1 MGGNRVKILI
11 FLLTLLPL
19 VSSAEVSFF
28 DDDINFWNEKKEKK
42 QVHQPSNKKEKF
54 DWSKYKN
61 IETDEFFKEG
71 NHIPPKPFMEV
82 ARRPTEENIKNW
94 LDYIRM
100 KNDVQARLQ
109 RALAKYRE
117 KVSLSPESSQMLT
130 QKSRSLVQTNLPQ
143 KNITITT
150 YFLTTC
156 PACKRMF
163 KTLEELQKM
172 GVYVE
177 AIQVDS
183 DKKLKFGVSVPI
195 YKINKKEKEGIIN
208 SGIGVPYSIVRVGKK
223 AIPVNGFQTV
233 KSLFETL
240 NKLQ

>member
-42 QVHQPSNKKEKF
+42 QVHQPSSKKEKF

-61 IETDEFFKEG
+61 IENDEFFKEG

-100 KNDVQARLQ
+100 KNDVQARFQ
-109 RALAKYRE
+109 KALAKYRE

-163 KTLEELQKM
+163 KTLDELQKM

-208 SGIGVPYSIVRVGKK
+208 SGIGVPYSIVRVGKR

>member
-28 DDDINFWNEKKEKK
+28 EDDINFWSEKKENK
-42 QVHQPSNKKEKF
+42 QVHQPSNKKAKF

-61 IETDEFFKEG
+61 IENDEFFKEG

-94 LDYIRM
+94 LEYIKM
-100 KNDVQARLQ
+100 KNDLQARFQ
-109 RALAKYRE
+109 KALVKYRE
-117 KVSLSPESSQMLT
+117 KVSITPESSKMLI
-130 QKSRSLVQTNLPQ
+130 QKSRSLVQTKLPQ
-143 KNITITT
+143 ENITITT

-163 KTLEELQKM
+163 KTLEELQRM

-183 DKKLKFGVSVPI
+183 DKKLKFGVSIPI
-195 YKINKKEKEGIIN
+195 YKINKKEKEGILN
-208 SGIGVPYSIVRVGKK
+208 SGIGVPYSIVRVGKR

>member
-28 DDDINFWNEKKEKK
+28 DNDINFWNEKKEKK
-42 QVHQPSNKKEKF
+42 QVHQSSNKKEKF

-61 IETDEFFKEG
+61 IENDEFFKEG

-100 KNDVQARLQ
+100 KNDVQARFQ
-109 RALAKYRE
+109 KALAKYRE

-195 YKINKKEKEGIIN
+195 YKINTKEKEGIIN
-208 SGIGVPYSIVRVGKK
+208 SGIGVPYSIVRVGKR